1 MSLEAASTLAHGAM
15 RGNGVLQ
22 ETNGVYSSH
31 ALHLDV
37 GGPDRRT
44 RLTLESPLR
53 AEAGAFTLKV
63 PVGGTLA
70 DGVRYAGVDGDLA
83 PEARELR
90 LTGRH
95 EVEGRYGRVAVAAGM
110 RVDAG
115 HRAGAEDWH
124 AGVQWR
130 LRF

>member
-1 MSLEAASTLAHGAM
+1 M
-15 RGNGVLQ
+15 LQ
-22 ETNGVYSSH
+22 ETNGVYTSH

-53 AEAGAFTLKV
+53 AEAGDFTLKV

-70 DGVRYAGVDGDLA
+70 DGVRYAGVGGDLA

-95 EVEGRYGRVAVAAGM
+95 EVEGRYGRFAVAAGM
-110 RVDAG
+110 RFDAG
-115 HRAGAEDWH
+115 HRAGEEDWH
-124 AGVQWR
+124 AGAQWGV
-130 LRF
+130 RF